1 MTADLS
7 ARQQDTC
14 IILFAKYP
22 ARNKAKTRLQPALG
36 VDGAARMARQLLL
49 HSIEHAV
56 DTGFAVEL
64 CVSPAPTDPCW
75 QALDLPDSLR
85 WSAQAEGD
93 LGLRMLIASQ
103 RALQHFDKVVLIG
116 TDCPSLTTARIQT
129 SVQQLNQ
136 HDAVM
141 IPATDGGYVLLGF
154 KQVNDS
160 MFSDIVWSTASV
172 AAVTKQ
178 RIAALGWT
186 LALFDPL
193 HDIDEPKD
201 LVHLPSGWL
210 DSYININIK
219 VDNY

>member
-1 MTADLS
+1 MTADSS

-49 HSIEHAV
+49 HSIEQAV

-85 WSAQAEGD
+85 WSAQADGD

-103 RALQHFDKVVLIG
+103 QALQRFDKVVLIG

-129 SVQQLNQ
+129 AIQQLNQ

-154 KQVNDS
+154 RQVNES
-160 MFSDIVWSTASV
+160 LFSDIVWSTASV
-172 AAVTKQ
+172 AAVTEQ
-178 RIAALGWT
+178 RMAALGWR

-201 LVHLPSGWL
+201 LEHLPSGWL
-210 DSYININIK
+210 DSYINI
-219 VDNY
+219 

>member
-22 ARNKAKTRLQPALG
+22 APNKAKTRLQPALG

-49 HSIEHAV
+49 HSIEQAI
-56 DTGFAVEL
+56 DTGFSVEL
-64 CVSPAPTDPCW
+64 CMSPAPTDPCW
-75 QALDLPDSLR
+75 HALDLPNSLR
-85 WSAQAEGD
+85 WSAQADGD

-103 RALQHFDKVVLIG
+103 QALECFQKVVLIG

-129 SVQQLNQ
+129 AVQQLNQ

-154 KQVNDS
+154 KRVDES
-160 MFSDIVWSTASV
+160 LFSDIIWSTPSV

-178 RIAALGWT
+178 RMAALGWT

-201 LVHLPSGWL
+201 LKHLPSGWL
-210 DSYININIK
+210 DSDIN
-219 VDNY
+219 V